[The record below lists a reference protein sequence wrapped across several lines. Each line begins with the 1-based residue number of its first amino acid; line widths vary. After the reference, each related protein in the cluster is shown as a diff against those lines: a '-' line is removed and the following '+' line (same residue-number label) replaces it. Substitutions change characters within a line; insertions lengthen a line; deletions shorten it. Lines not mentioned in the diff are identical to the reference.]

1 MSTVVVLAGVGDSFQ
16 QTAASGPLVLALGAC
31 LLAGLVSFASPCVV
45 PLVPGY
51 LSYLAGLVGAEAP
64 PVTPTEARSRRGT
77 AHRAMRDPVR
87 GAAGSPARAKPG
99 TDTAATAERGAADP
113 AAEKRA
119 ARAGRLRIAGAAG
132 LFVLGFTVVF
142 VLATATVFGLIQTLN
157 VNRELLQRIGG
168 VLTILMGLVFI
179 GLVPALQR
187 DTRMEPRRLTG
198 LLGAPL
204 LGGVFALGWTP
215 CLGPTLSGV
224 MAVAAGTEGA
234 TAARGVTLIV
244 AYCLG
249 LGLPFVVLAFG
260 SAGAL
265 RGVGW
270 LRRNS
275 RTIQLIGGI
284 LLVAVGVALVTGAWD
299 QFVAWVRDA
308 FVSEVTLP
316 I

>member
-1 MSTVVVLAGVGDSFQ
+1 MIPLAAVGDSFQ
-16 QTAASGPLVLALGAC
+16 QTAASGPLLLALGAC

-64 PVTPTEARSRRGT
+64 PATSTQATLTAQRRS
-77 AHRAMRDPVR
+77 AKMRV
-87 GAAGSPARAKPG
+87 
-99 TDTAATAERGAADP
+99 
-113 AAEKRA
+113 
-119 ARAGRLRIAGAAG
+119 AGAAG
-132 LFVLGFTVVF
+132 LFVAGFTVVF
-142 VLATATVFGLIQTLN
+142 VLATATVFGVIQTLN

-168 VLTILMGLVFI
+168 VVTILMGLVFI

-187 DTRMEPRRLTG
+187 DTRMEPRRLTSI
-198 LLGAPL
+198 LGAPL

-224 MAVAAGTEGA
+224 MAVSAGTEGT

-249 LGLPFVVLAFG
+249 LGLPFIVLAFG
-260 SAGAL
+260 SANAL

-275 RTIQLIGGI
+275 RTIQVVGGV

-299 QFVAWVRDA
+299 QFVGWVRDG